1 MASVDIWGFKVGLST
16 DGRKIWPKSLK
27 REAVRRVRDEGCPV
41 KLIADELGTR
51 DFLVRKWV
59 KLAEARATDVER
71 EGLHPF
77 AEVKLDN
84 EPPRLADPSRE
95 SGSSGR
101 LLVGGVCLE
110 FPLSIADAELAKLIR
125 VAGQFS

>member
-16 DGRKIWPKSLK
+16 DGRKIWPKSIK
-27 REAVRRVRDEGCPV
+27 REAVRRVRDEGRPV

-51 DFLVRKWV
+51 DTLVRKWV
-59 KLAEARATDVER
+59 KLAEARAADIEHD
-71 EGLHPF
+71 GLQPF
-77 AEVKLDN
+77 AEVKLAH
-84 EPPRLADPSRE
+84 ETSRLAELNHD
-95 SGSSGR
+95 SGSIGR

>member
-16 DGRKIWPKSLK
+16 DGRKIWPKSIK
-27 REAVRRVRDEGCPV
+27 REAVHRVWDEGCPV

-51 DFLVRKWV
+51 DTLVRKWV
-59 KLAEARATDVER
+59 KLAEARAAGIER
-71 EGLHPF
+71 EGPQHF
-77 AEVKLDN
+77 AEVKLAH

-95 SGSSGR
+95 SGSTGR
-101 LLVGGVCLE
+101 LLVGGVRLE
-110 FPLSIADAELAKLIR
+110 FPLGIADAELAKLIR

>member
-1 MASVDIWGFKVGLST
+1 M
-16 DGRKIWPKSLK
+16 K

-41 KLIADELGTR
+41 KLITDELGMQ

-59 KLAEARATDVER
+59 KLAETRAARDGAR
-71 EGLHPF
+71 KAQAF
-77 AEVKLDN
+77 AEVKRAR
-84 EPPRLADPSRE
+84 EPARLAELRQD

-101 LLVGGVCLE
+101 LLVGGACLE
-110 FPLSIADAELAKLIR
+110 TPLSITDAELAKLIC

>member
-16 DGRKIWPKSLK
+16 DGRKIWPKSIK
-27 REAVRRVRDEGCPV
+27 REAVRRVRDEGSPV

-59 KLAEARATDVER
+59 KLAEARATHDGR
-71 EGLHPF
+71 EKPKPF
-77 AEVKLDN
+77 AEVKLAH
-84 EPPRLADPSRE
+84 ETSRLVEPSRE
-95 SGSSGR
+95 SGSTGR

-110 FPLSIADAELAKLIR
+110 FPLNITDAELAKLIR

>member
-16 DGRKIWPKSLK
+16 DGRKIWPKSIK

-51 DFLVRKWV
+51 DFLVRKWI
-59 KLAEARATDVER
+59 KLAETRAAHDGRER
-71 EGLHPF
+71 PKPF
-77 AEVKLDN
+77 AAVQLAR
-84 EPPRLADPSRE
+84 EPTHLAELHHD
-95 SGSSGR
+95 SGASGR
-101 LLVGGVCLE
+101 HLVGGVCLE
-110 FPLSIADAELAKLIR
+110 FPLSIGDAELAKLIR

>member
-1 MASVDIWGFKVGLST
+1 MDIWGFKVGLST
-16 DGRKIWPKSLK
+16 DGRKIWPKSIK

-59 KLAEARATDVER
+59 KLAEARATHDGR
-71 EGLHPF
+71 EKPKPF
-77 AEVKLDN
+77 AEVKLA
-84 EPPRLADPSRE
+84 EETSRLAELSHN
-95 SGSSGR
+95 SGAIGQ

-110 FPLSIADAELAKLIR
+110 FPLNIADAELAKLIR